1 MRARAIAAAVFLATP
16 AASADTIVDCSFPR
30 PVAGRSWDRVPSYIP
45 DIAAFDVNELGE
57 FIQRGR
63 GFQRL
68 GESMLPGRGF
78 QLPPFRVQ
86 NDRIVLED
94 RGGIRVSM
102 SINTRPR
109 NRTEPGV
116 DPWQDADA
124 TLGYRGEEMLEGSCT
139 YQGPPNWRLLF
150 R

>member
-16 AASADTIVDCSFPR
+16 AASADTIVNCSFPR
-30 PVAGRSWDRVPSYIP
+30 PIAGRSWDRVSSYIP
-45 DIAAFDVNELGE
+45 DIAAFDVNEFGE
-57 FIQRGR
+57 FMQ
-63 GFQRL
+63 
-68 GESMLPGRGF
+68 SGRGF
-78 QLPPFRVQ
+78 QLRPFRVQ
-86 NDRIVLED
+86 NDRIVHED
-94 RGGIRVSM
+94 RGGNQVSM

-116 DPWQDADA
+116 DPWQGADA
-124 TLGYRGEEMLEGSCT
+124 TLSYRGEEMLEGSCT